1 MNAPFHP
8 SRSVSRANPG
18 PTPPRGLGRTLFGWV
33 LVIAALA
40 CTWWARLQPAE
51 WSAGKVALAVV
62 VLVAMSG
69 GVAMAGGSNAHHS

>member
-40 CTWWARLQPAE
+40 CTWWARFQPSDLTWCKA
-51 WSAGKVALAVV
+51 ALAVV
-62 VLVAMSG
+62 VLVAMAV